1 MMIAYLT
8 RRFILT
14 SLVLAMIASVAAFA
28 IGRQEIPAR
37 AWVAGQT
44 VPCVS
49 PDSEFC
55 DAQTPTGHGAD

>member
-1 MMIAYLT
+1 MIAYLT

-14 SLVLAMIASVAAFA
+14 SLVLALIASAAAFA
-28 IGRQEIPAR
+28 IGHQDPPSR

-49 PDSEFC
+49 PGSENC
-55 DAQTPTGHGAD
+55 DAQTSTGHGAD